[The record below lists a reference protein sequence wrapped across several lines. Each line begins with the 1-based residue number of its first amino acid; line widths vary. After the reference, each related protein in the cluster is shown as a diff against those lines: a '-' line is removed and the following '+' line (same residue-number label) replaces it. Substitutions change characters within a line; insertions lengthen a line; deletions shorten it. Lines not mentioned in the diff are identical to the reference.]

1 MIRKFAMPNF
11 FFFFLLLILRILVG
25 CNLSYLIDGLSSY
38 IIILFADNIGKI
50 ENATTDVDHACFK
63 LEVLRGITH
72 TNNIYDI
79 GPIKRVRLLTVLF
92 CLYFVFIFCLI

>member
-1 MIRKFAMPNF
+1 M
-11 FFFFLLLILRILVG
+11 LLILRILVG
-25 CNLSYLIDGLSSY
+25 CNISYLIDGLSSY
-38 IIILFADNIGKI
+38 IIIFFADNIGKI

-79 GPIKRVRLLTVLF
+79 GPIKSEASNCFVLF
-92 CLYFVFIFCLI
+92 VFRVYFCLI